1 MSLVSRGSAHPI
13 GRRLLMAF
21 ALTIVLGWIGCSMA
35 IFGTAWDGRFD
46 SEDHLVAHFLK
57 WYSLAYAIALAL
69 SATAMGTTGGL
80 MWWARIAAWTAV
92 GVVLSATFTAEL
104 ARADALSLFA
114 LSVVLAIPAFCG
126 GLCLASVLKRVT
138 VPDRER

>member
-1 MSLVSRGSAHPI
+1 M

-69 SATAMGTTGGL
+69 SATVMGTTGGL

-114 LSVVLAIPAFCG
+114 LSIVLAIPAFCG